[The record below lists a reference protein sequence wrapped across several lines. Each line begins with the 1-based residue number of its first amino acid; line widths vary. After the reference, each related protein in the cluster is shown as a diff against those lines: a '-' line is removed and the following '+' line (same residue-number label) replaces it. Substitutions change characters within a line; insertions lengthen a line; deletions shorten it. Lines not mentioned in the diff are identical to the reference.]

1 MWVYVHSVCVCVHTH
16 TRVYVY
22 VSRVTVLHSLE
33 KYKVGKLN
41 SGASIDTHQ

>member
-1 MWVYVHSVCVCVHTH
+1 MCTLCVCEH

-41 SGASIDTHQ
+41 SRASIDTHH